1 MIPDP
6 LHPAVVHFPIVLMV
20 LVPLFMIGALA
31 AIRRG
36 ARPRLAWSLA
46 FTAAVLLSAS
56 AWVATQ
62 TGESE
67 EHRAEKAA
75 GDAAVE
81 AHEEPAERF
90 LLLSGA
96 LVVLALAGFAPG
108 TAGRLARG
116 VALAGSFGVAAA
128 GVQVG
133 HTGGELVYRH
143 GAAAAY
149 SEAQTDAL
157 GSSARGVEED
167 D

>member
-20 LVPLFMIGALA
+20 LVPLFMIGALV

-36 ARPRLAWSLA
+36 ARPPLAWSLA
-46 FTAAVLLSAS
+46 VAGAALLSAS
-56 AWVATQ
+56 AWVAVQ

-67 EHRAEKAA
+67 EDRVENAA

-90 LLLSGA
+90 LMLSGV
-96 LVVLALAGFAPG
+96 LVVLTLAGFAPG
-108 TAGRLARG
+108 TAGRAARV
-116 VALAGSFGVAAA
+116 VALAGSFGLAAA
-128 GVQVG
+128 GAQVG

-149 SEAQTDAL
+149 TTTTDL
-157 GSSARGVEED
+157 HP
-167 D
+167 